1 VYTVL
6 PERPSAFYREELRGL
21 LESCTAWRE
30 KFINTIFNHLHTII
44 SEMKVMHTETQNT
57 QLTSVQRTQHLKE
70 CKRFY
75 AITYD
80 LLRVLEALTGVY
92 INVFIMKD
100 SIFMGRLT
108 DFIMSFLRQVVDGQ
122 ISNIIQQLSQNESK
136 FQNTFP
142 MFEFL

>member
-1 VYTVL
+1 
-6 PERPSAFYREELRGL
+6 
-21 LESCTAWRE
+21 
-30 KFINTIFNHLHTII
+30 
-44 SEMKVMHTETQNT
+44 MHTETQNT